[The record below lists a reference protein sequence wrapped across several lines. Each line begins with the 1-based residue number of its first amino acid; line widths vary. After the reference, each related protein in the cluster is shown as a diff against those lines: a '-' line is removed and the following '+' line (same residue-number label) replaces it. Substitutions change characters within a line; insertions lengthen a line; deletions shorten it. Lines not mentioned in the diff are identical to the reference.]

1 MVLGG
6 ASRQL
11 VIFTVDDWDGQRVIM
26 LPDFVNKVEHVE
38 FLPQTFDSGANQV
51 GTC

>member
-11 VIFTVDDWDGQRVIM
+11 VIFAVDDWDAQRVVM
-26 LPDFVNKVEHVE
+26 LPEYVTRVEHVE
-38 FLPQTFDSGANQV
+38 FLPQSFDSGANQV
-51 GTC
+51 